1 MLKKNNILT
10 GILTGLILP
19 VLSGLLFELLFT
31 NVWILG
37 KKNLPYLI
45 VIFLNLLI
53 LRYYAK
59 KQDLKTVQGIMLV
72 TFIFAVLIF
81 MFRFKL

>member
-72 TFIFAVLIF
+72 TFIFAVIIF